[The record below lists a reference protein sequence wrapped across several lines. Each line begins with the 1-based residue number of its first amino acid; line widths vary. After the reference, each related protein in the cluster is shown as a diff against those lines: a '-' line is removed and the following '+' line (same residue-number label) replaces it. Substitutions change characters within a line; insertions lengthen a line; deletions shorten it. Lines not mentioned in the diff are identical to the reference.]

1 MGDLPEPKEGAVFW
15 EKEDFYAC
23 LANEPKVRG
32 HSILVWRNQVEDLTL
47 LDDEE
52 YLKLMEAL
60 ETVQEALEDFY
71 NTDKVYLAYIDETRH
86 VHWHLIPSKNDEKGL
101 KLLTGES
108 GELTDTEDARKI
120 QELIEN

>member
-15 EKEDFYAC
+15 EEEDFYAC

-60 ETVQEALEDFY
+60 EIVQEALEDFY

-86 VHWHLIPSKNDEKGL
+86 VHWHLIPRKNDEKGL

-120 QELIEN
+120 QELIEE